1 VTAQR
6 TSPEAFR
13 TGNVEVTAD
22 AASCAFDD
30 VTPDFVAKPLN
41 QQGVADV
48 LREANLQDVAVF
60 PRGGGSQMGY
70 GMPPE
75 RGGIVLDLTGVA
87 GLVEYEPADL
97 TVTVEAGMTLERLQ
111 SVLGEHGQWLPVD
124 PPCAPQATIGGLLAT
139 NASGPVRHSKGT
151 LRDLVIGMQFVT
163 SEGALVKSGGRVVKN
178 VAGYDL
184 AKLQIGALGTLG
196 VITQATFKVSPLPAA
211 TLNLVMNTADV
222 AKLESLTKTLAGT
235 QLPVQGLALVFRA
248 GDGWSLNARFAGGGA
263 AVSRSQNEVSQLC
276 ATSALSLTE
285 ATDDEWDALLKPL
298 QVGTVVRA
306 SVSQSKLY
314 PLLSAYAE
322 VASFVAAYPS
332 SGVAHVVLKDR
343 ATGADVTSLR
353 KRCVDAGGALVIEC
367 GPLDLRRS
375 AGVWG
380 EPRSDFALMQSL
392 KAEFDPKRL
401 LNPGRFVGG
410 L

>member
-1 VTAQR
+1 VTAQS

-13 TGNVEVTAD
+13 TTNVEVIAD
-22 AASCAFDD
+22 AAAYAFDD

-48 LREANLQDVAVF
+48 LREAYRQDVTVF
-60 PRGGGSQMGY
+60 PRGGGSQMAY

-75 RGGIVLDLTGVA
+75 RGGVVLDMRGVA

-97 TVTVEAGMTLERLQ
+97 TVTVEAGMTLEHLQ
-111 SVLGEHGQWLPVD
+111 SVLGEQGQWLPLD
-124 PPCAPQATIGGLLAT
+124 PPCAAVATIGGLLAT

-151 LRDLVIGMQFVT
+151 ARDLVIGMQFVT
-163 SEGALVKSGGRVVKN
+163 AEGALVKSGGRVVKN

-184 AKLQIGALGTLG
+184 AKLHIGALGTLG
-196 VITQATFKVSPLPAA
+196 VTTQVTFKVSPLPAA
-211 TLNLVMNTADV
+211 TLNLVVSANDV
-222 AKLESLTKTLAGT
+222 TKIESLTKTLAAT

-263 AVSRSQNEVSQLC
+263 AVSRSQSEVSQLC
-276 ATSALSLTE
+276 AMSGVVLTE

-298 QVGTVVRA
+298 QAGSVVRA

-314 PLLSAYAE
+314 SLLAAFAE

-332 SGVAHVVLKDR
+332 AGVTYVVLKD
-343 ATGADVTSLR
+343 GASAQDVTSLR
-353 KRCVDAGGALVIEC
+353 KRCVYAGGALVIER

-375 AGVWG
+375 AGAWG
-380 EPRSDFALMQSL
+380 EPRGDFALMQSL

>member
-1 VTAQR
+1 
-6 TSPEAFR
+6 
-13 TGNVEVTAD
+13 
-22 AASCAFDD
+22 
-30 VTPDFVAKPLN
+30 
-41 QQGVADV
+41 
-48 LREANLQDVAVF
+48 
-60 PRGGGSQMGY
+60 
-70 GMPPE
+70 MPPE
-75 RGGIVLDLTGVA
+75 RYDVCMDLSKVSQV
-87 GLVEYEPADL
+87 VEYEPADL

-111 SVLGEHGQWLPVD
+111 SVLGEHGQWLPLD
-124 PPCAPQATIGGLLAT
+124 PPCAAAATIGGLLAT
-139 NASGPVRHSKGT
+139 NASGPARHSKGT

-211 TLNLVMNTADV
+211 TLNLVVTADEV
-222 AKLESLTKTLAGT
+222 AKLESLTRTLAGT

-263 AVSRSQNEVSQLC
+263 AVGRSLNEVSQLC
-276 ATSALSLTE
+276 TTSALMLTE
-285 ATDDEWDALLKPL
+285 ATDDQWDDLLKAL
-298 QVGTVVRA
+298 QAGSVVRA
-306 SVSQSKLY
+306 SVSHSKLY

-332 SGVAHVVLKDR
+332 AGVAYVVLKDE
-343 ATGADVTSLR
+343 ATAQDVTSLR
-353 KRCVDAGGALVIEC
+353 KRCVDAGGALVIER
-367 GPLDLRRS
+367 GSLDLRRS

-380 EPRSDFALMQSL
+380 ETRGDFALMQRL